1 MLFLFAIHIF
11 ASLNDLDSV
20 QSELYY
26 MIDRISDEL
35 DSLAEIKTKLSLMN
49 PEKLKTKIKSN
60 KIEEEEKSFMLA
72 YVNTSKADEMQ
83 NFNSVKTLFIKNKEI
98 CTNISLSWLSN
109 SVAPTFTFR
118 SPSLTV
124 ARHILFESTP
134 PCQCTVKQLRLE
146 FYHNDELMF
155 KSKVID
161 LQKGFSDDL
170 TIDLETDVVFSSFNV
185 DVIQNWGDDFQTCL
199 NRFHVFGPKF

>member
-98 CTNISLSWLSN
+98 CTNIS
-109 SVAPTFTFR
+109 
-118 SPSLTV
+118 
-124 ARHILFESTP
+124 
-134 PCQCTVKQLRLE
+134 
-146 FYHNDELMF
+146 
-155 KSKVID
+155 
-161 LQKGFSDDL
+161 
-170 TIDLETDVVFSSFNV
+170 
-185 DVIQNWGDDFQTCL
+185 
-199 NRFHVFGPKF
+199 